1 MMAGQNALGQFM
13 QDYFTL
19 LQLGVTYI
27 HQSPKVVMQS
37 DLHKQGSII
46 VLVLN
51 QYLPVMEMN
60 PLMPGILCMLCE
72 HMCRA
77 STHNKNVLA
86 ATAASCSLPSDI
98 LPSDIYRMFEKLGR
112 GNAKSPS

>member
-1 MMAGQNALGQFM
+1 MHL
-13 QDYFTL
+13 DSLCRITSPRCSW
-19 LQLGVTYI
+19 GVTYLHI
-27 HQSPKVVMQS
+27 SPKVEMQS
-37 DLHKQGSII
+37 DLHKQCSRI

-60 PLMPGILCMLCE
+60 PLMPGIFCMLCE

-112 GNAKSPS
+112 GNANSPS